1 MMPQEAPPLGGPM
14 ELVNRQRFE
23 APPERRRLV
32 PDDVQNNERD
42 YGFRVYRDNDR
53 GRSPVGEPLAPDFA
67 GTTRGGYYADEPHST
82 VQGNSLRTWGNY
94 GGSNTIDLRT
104 DGRDM
109 YANLEMWNG
118 PDNTAQKASLYSQD
132 GRNYGIRAT
141 MSTTQQNSIAV
152 RNQGDLQFPLKAS
165 VTTQPFMGSFGEAT
179 SMPSRPMP
187 SRRGRRDGMYGQQ
200 SQGKKIQGEGMVETF
215 PIPAEVQSVRVVL
228 ESEGGNPINANME
241 LLQGPNNAKVL
252 GDIYNDGMHGPFEVE
267 IDTPGMSSTLRITNT
282 GPMSYPL
289 VAYVEPLT
297 FGEPRNIYND
307 NQRSRFGPDGRFQ
320 EW

>member
-1 MMPQEAPPLGGPM
+1 
-14 ELVNRQRFE
+14 
-23 APPERRRLV
+23 
-32 PDDVQNNERD
+32 
-42 YGFRVYRDNDR
+42 
-53 GRSPVGEPLAPDFA
+53 LAPDFA
-67 GTTRGGYYADEPHST
+67 GDARGYYSDDYHST

-94 GGSNTIDLRT
+94 GGSNTVDLRT
-104 DGRDM
+104 DGRDL
-109 YANLEMWNG
+109 YANLEMWSG

-152 RNQGDLQFPLKAS
+152 RNQGDLQFPLKAA
-165 VTTQPFMGSFGEAT
+165 VTTRPFMGSFGEAT
-179 SMPSRPMP
+179 TMPSRAMP
-187 SRRGRRDGMYGQQ
+187 SSTRGSNVYGR

-215 PIPAEVQSVRVVL
+215 PIAPEVQSVRVVL
-228 ESEGGNPINANME
+228 ESEAGNPINANIE

-252 GDIYNDGMHGPFEVE
+252 GDIYNDGMHGPFEAE

-297 FGEPRNIYND
+297 FGEPRNVYSD
-307 NQRSRFGPDGRFQ
+307 NQRSRFGPDGRFR